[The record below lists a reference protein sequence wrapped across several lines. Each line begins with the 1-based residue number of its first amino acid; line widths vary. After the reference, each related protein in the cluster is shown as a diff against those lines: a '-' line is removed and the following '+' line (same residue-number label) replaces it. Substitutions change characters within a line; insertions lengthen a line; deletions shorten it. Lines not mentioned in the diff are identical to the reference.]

1 MKRKVKKFNGEDGS
15 RVYNKETENI
25 FGGKTKYREEDGRKY
40 IAGNATPFD
49 RNPQEQRYYTKD
61 DVKKGLSDV
70 GDKISN
76 FFGGKKESSSS
87 KFDELESVGGASRRP
102 RTIQEQIGGKSED
115 RPRKIEDYIK
125 KSEPEKDHKPT
136 GTTFL
141 REEADIDYKS
151 KPAKKVIRKDKV
163 ASDDKKPLGE
173 GATLLPGKDTKS
185 TRMPSG
191 HAAIYGKLDLREKKP
206 PTNSRFKGRSE
217 NPIQSTID
225 SATKTLDRRTNEQKM
240 ADRVRFVAEG
250 RKKEKADELGY
261 GIKKGGMVKK
271 MASGGSVKSASARA
285 DGCAIRGKTRA

>member
-1 MKRKVKKFNGEDGS
+1 MKRKMKKFNEGGKTYEQEDEGL
-15 RVYNKETENI
+15 
-25 FGGKTKYREEDGRKY
+25 FGGKVKYREDSEGRKFV
-40 IAGNATPFD
+40 AGRANPFD
-49 RNPQEQRYYTKD
+49 RNPSEQRYYSKD

-76 FFGGKKESSSS
+76 FFGGKKEAPKSVDSEPVGDANKSSSYNTR
-87 KFDELESVGGASRRP
+87 A
-102 RTIQEQIGGKSED
+102 KSEEEP
-115 RPRKIEDYIK
+115 RRKIEDYIK
-125 KSEPEKDHKPT
+125 KSDEEPYKPT
-136 GTTFL
+136 GKTVL
-141 REEADIDYKS
+141 NKEADIDYKS
-151 KPAKKVIRKDKV
+151 EKKAKKA
-163 ASDDKKPLGE
+163 ASDDRKSLGDKATRLPGNAADKDKKP
-173 GATLLPGKDTKS
+173 TPLPGKDTKS
-185 TRMPSG
+185 TRMPIG
-191 HAAIYGKLDLREKKP
+191 YDKLDVREKKL

-271 MASGGSVKSASARA
+271 YASGGSVKSASARA